1 MNLKMLNGFG
11 LRGGRRSDTCGG
23 VRLADSPARWRG
35 AAGVARASDL
45 LRIQPDRVS
54 CITTPDAFT
63 HRPHG
68 NGAVSYVE
76 RRRHWLVTGSLRAL
90 YALVT
95 FQWQCEGCV
104 LEDADFSAS
113 PLSPSCLSRHHRG
126 DGTHSRVVAMLGRRG
141 LSCDARGEL
150 VDGQEA

>member
-1 MNLKMLNGFG
+1 MGSACLG
-11 LRGGRRSDTCGG
+11 
-23 VRLADSPARWRG
+23 SPY
-35 AAGVARASDL
+35 VASY
-45 LRIQPDRVS
+45 QPDRAYRVLRRRTH
-54 CITTPDAFT
+54 CFT

-76 RRRHWLVTGSLRAL
+76 RRRHWLTAL

>member
-11 LRGGRRSDTCGG
+11 LPRISIRRVVPT
-23 VRLADSPARWRG
+23 RP
-35 AAGVARASDL
+35 
-45 LRIQPDRVS
+45 RVS

-76 RRRHWLVTGSLRAL
+76 RRRHWLTAL